1 MQPHFETT
9 GNKTA
14 EENGF
19 GRFERQMMILA
30 DDAEQKRQAQRT
42 MLIGGVLIGSIFWAA
57 IMLFIAFD
65 PQQRIHAALEAQ
77 RYGEQV

>member
-19 GRFERQMMILA
+19 GRFDHFHID

-77 RYGEQV
+77 LYGEQV